1 MKYFLLLCFLLAL
14 VDSKVPNQPFISF
27 LKNSLSADEED
38 PCEQASESKDVCLA
52 KTLDNQNTQC
62 CYIKMDNEENSCQP
76 SPKPLSQISNIIKT
90 KQFKP
95 FVKEI
100 YGFSK
105 YGMGNDKKM
114 EIPEVNAQVNC
125 QDEDLNVHFGGDTYT
140 EDEIKILQSPDHC
153 LNYTIS
159 SILSYFKGEQKEYD
173 CKKGQILQSSKDADI
188 ECGTLTAHIKMG
200 AQETNVKTCII
211 FSYDMFSKITIP
223 SQYSQLI
230 TEGIKEKFGGKITV
244 ELSDSK
250 GRMVSFDSETGQI
263 VSNNGSILTISK
275 YLFLLSLFLF

>member
-105 YGMGNDKKM
+105 YGMGNEKKM
-114 EIPEVNAQVNC
+114 EIPEVNAQVSC
-125 QDEDLNVHFGGDTYT
+125 QDEELNVNFGGDTYT

-153 LNYTIS
+153 LNYT
-159 SILSYFKGEQKEYD
+159 LSTFLNFYKGEQKEYD
-173 CKKGQILQSSKDADI
+173 CTKGQLLQSSKDADI

>member
-1 MKYFLLLCFLLAL
+1 
-14 VDSKVPNQPFISF
+14 
-27 LKNSLSADEED
+27 
-38 PCEQASESKDVCLA
+38 
-52 KTLDNQNTQC
+52 
-62 CYIKMDNEENSCQP
+62 MDNEENSCQP

-105 YGMGNDKKM
+105 YGLGNEKKM
-114 EIPEVNAQVNC
+114 EIPEVNAQVSC
-125 QDEDLNVHFGGDTYT
+125 QDEELNVNFGGDKYT

-153 LNYTIS
+153 LNYT
-159 SILSYFKGEQKEYD
+159 LSTFLNFYKGEQKEYD
-173 CKKGQILQSSKDADI
+173 CTKGQLLQSSKDADI

>member
-105 YGMGNDKKM
+105 YGMGNEKKM
-114 EIPEVNAQVNC
+114 EIPEVNAQVSC
-125 QDEDLNVHFGGDTYT
+125 QDEELNVNFGGDKYT

-153 LNYTIS
+153 LNYT
-159 SILSYFKGEQKEYD
+159 LSTFLNFYKGEQKEYD
-173 CKKGQILQSSKDADI
+173 CTKGQLLQSSKDADI

>member
-1 MKYFLLLCFLLAL
+1 LLAL

-105 YGMGNDKKM
+105 YGMGNEKKM
-114 EIPEVNAQVNC
+114 EIPEVNAQVSC
-125 QDEDLNVHFGGDTYT
+125 QDEELNVNFGGDKYT

-153 LNYTIS
+153 LNYT
-159 SILSYFKGEQKEYD
+159 LSTFLNFYKGEQKEYD
-173 CKKGQILQSSKDADI
+173 CTKGQLLQSSKDADI